1 MKKLPTDD
9 PLFGKGTIRAD
20 GRKLHNMYLFEVK
33 KPDESKY
40 PWDYYKL
47 VKTIPPSGSLASA
60 RRGRL
65 RFPQI
70 VTHQLDTDRPVALV
84 TGGGGDIGR
93 AIALRW
99 ARTSKAVAIVDID
112 QHAADETARLVE
124 AAGCRA
130 MAIRADV
137 ASSLETAAFVEA
149 IESGLGPIA
158 IFANNAGIEGV
169 VAPLHEYPEDTF
181 DRLHAGQCEG
191 RLPRPEI
198 CARPNDPARR
208 RRHRQHGVDLGDPR
222 PRRPC
227 RLCRIQACRA
237 RPDPHGRTGSDGNT
251 HPGECRSA
259 RAGRVADD
267 PGIGPCRPAH
277 APPGCAGRVLRHYG
291 RPENIA
297 DVVAFLASGEAAHVN
312 GAAWVVD
319 AGTTVG

>member
-1 MKKLPTDD
+1 M
-9 PLFGKGTIRAD
+9 
-20 GRKLHNMYLFEVK
+20 
-33 KPDESKY
+33 
-40 PWDYYKL
+40 
-47 VKTIPPSGSLASA
+47 
-60 RRGRL
+60 
-65 RFPQI
+65 
-70 VTHQLDTDRPVALV
+70 THHLDTDRPVALV

-99 ARTSKAVAIVDID
+99 ARTSEAVAIVDID

-149 IESGLGPIA
+149 IESGLGPIG

-169 VAPLHEYPEDTF
+169 VAPLHEYPEDAF
-181 DRLHAGQCEG
+181 DRLQQVNVKGVFLGLKYVLARMIPRGAGA
-191 RLPRPEI
+191 I
-198 CARPNDPARR
+198 
-208 RRHRQHGVDLGDPR
+208 V
-222 PRRPC
+222 
-227 RLCRIQACRA
+227 
-237 RPDPHGRTGSDGNT
+237 NT
-251 HPGECRSA
+251 ASTSA
-259 RAGRVADD
+259 IRGRAGLAGYVASKHAVLGLTRTAALEVMGTRIRVNAVL
-267 PGIGPCRPAH
+267 PGPVESRMIRELDRA
-277 APPGCAGRVLRHYG
+277 AGASATGLRRAGSATYG